1 MQLHLIV
8 LKILRTEGSIL
19 INWLKNISMENKNFL
34 YNLYYDWWKN
44 IDKFIFSLI
53 LLLFFIGLF
62 FSLTSTSLLVS
73 DKLDT
78 NDYSFFFKHLIFI
91 LLGIITIFFLSSI
104 KQEKLLKFS
113 SIIFIISLISLILV
127 PVIGIEV
134 KGSKRWIDLYFL
146 PRFQPIELVKPFLI
160 IFISLILSSEKYS
173 NIYLKYFF
181 TFLITLLVALLLA
194 VQPDIG
200 QTLLVFFSWS
210 ILIFTSG
217 ISIVF
222 LLILFLLLIFV
233 FSYLVFFVPKFEYIK
248 NRLVS
253 FFNSE
258 TGTQNFQ
265 SDKAIDS
272 ITSGGFFGKGIGE
285 GTLKNRVPEAHT
297 DYIISVISEEF
308 GVIAIIL
315 ILLLF
320 LIFIYSVFKKVY
332 FENEEKIKLILVGC
346 ISLILMQAM
355 IHIGVNIRLFPTTGM
370 TLPFISYGGSSI
382 ISISILS
389 GIILNLTKR
398 KIN

>member
-1 MQLHLIV
+1 
-8 LKILRTEGSIL
+8 
-19 INWLKNISMENKNFL
+19 MENRRSI
-34 YNLYYDWWKN
+34 YNLYYGWWKN
-44 IDKFIFSLI
+44 IDKFIFSI
-53 LLLFFIGLF
+53 IILLFFIGLF
-62 FSLTSTSLLVS
+62 FSLVSTSLIAS

-78 NDYSFFFKHLIFI
+78 NDYSFFFKHLMFI
-91 LLGIITIFFLSSI
+91 LLGIVIIFILSSMD
-104 KQEKLLKFS
+104 QEKLLKYS
-113 SIIFIISLISLILV
+113 YIIFLISLIFLILV
-127 PVIGIEV
+127 PFIGVEV
-134 KGSKRWIDLYFL
+134 KGSKRWIDLNFL

-160 IFISLILSSEKYS
+160 IFISLILSSRKYT
-173 NIYLKYFF
+173 NIYFKYLL
-181 TFLITLLVALLLA
+181 TFLSTLCVALLLA

-200 QTLLVFFSWS
+200 QTLLVFLSWL

-217 ISIVF
+217 ISIIF
-222 LLILFLLLIFV
+222 LVILFIFLILV
-233 FSYLVFFVPKFEYIK
+233 FFYLVFFVPKFEYIK
-248 NRLVS
+248 NRLLS
-253 FFNSE
+253 FFDTE
-258 TGTQNFQ
+258 TGSHNFQ
-265 SDKAIDS
+265 SDKAIES

-332 FENEEKIKLILVGC
+332 FENEEVTKLILVGC

-382 ISISILS
+382 ISISVLS

>member
-1 MQLHLIV
+1 
-8 LKILRTEGSIL
+8 
-19 INWLKNISMENKNFL
+19 MEHNRSV
-34 YNLYYDWWKN
+34 YNLYYEWWKN
-44 IDKFIFSLI
+44 IDKFIFLLII
-53 LLLFFIGLF
+53 LLFITGLF
-62 FSLTSTSLLVS
+62 FSLVSTSLLVS

-78 NDYSFFFKHLIFI
+78 NDYAFFFKHLSFVALGIMIIFI
-91 LLGIITIFFLSSI
+91 LSSI
-104 KQEKLLKFS
+104 NEDKLFKIS
-113 SIIFIISLISLILV
+113 PIIFLFSLISLFLV
-127 PVIGIEV
+127 PIIGVEV
-134 KGSKRWIDLYFL
+134 NSAQRWIDLYFL

-160 IFISLILSSEKYS
+160 ILISIILSSEKYT
-173 NIYLKYFF
+173 NIYFKYFF
-181 TFLITLLVALLLA
+181 SFLITLVIALLLA
-194 VQPDIG
+194 AQPDIG

-210 ILIFTSG
+210 VLIFISG
-217 ISIVF
+217 INIIF
-222 LLILFLLLIFV
+222 LTISCLIITVALIF
-233 FSYLVFFVPKFEYIK
+233 LIKFVPKFEYIK
-248 NRLVS
+248 NRISS

-258 TGTQNFQ
+258 TGTHNAQ
-265 SDKAIDS
+265 SEKAIDS
-272 ITSGGFFGKGIGE
+272 ITSGGYFGKGIGE

-315 ILLLF
+315 ILMLF

-332 FENEEKIKLILVGC
+332 QENSERTKLILVGC
-346 ISLILMQAM
+346 ASLILVQAI

>member
-1 MQLHLIV
+1 MSY
-8 LKILRTEGSIL
+8 KKSI
-19 INWLKNISMENKNFL
+19 

-44 IDKFIFSLI
+44 IDRFIFSIII
-53 LLLFFIGLF
+53 LLFLTGLF
-62 FSLTSTSLLVS
+62 FSLVSTSLLVS

-78 NDYSFFFKHLIFI
+78 NDYAFFFKHLTFVFLGVLIIFI
-91 LLGIITIFFLSSI
+91 LSTISEKKLFNLSP
-104 KQEKLLKFS
+104 L
-113 SIIFIISLISLILV
+113 IFIFSLITLFLV
-127 PVIGIEV
+127 PIIGVEV
-134 KGSKRWIDLYFL
+134 NSAQRWIDLYFL

-160 IFISLILSSEKYS
+160 ILISVILSSEKYV
-173 NIYLKYFF
+173 NIYFKYLS
-181 TFLITLLVALLLA
+181 TFLITLLIALLLA
-194 VQPDIG
+194 AQPDIG

-210 ILIFTSG
+210 VLIFISG
-217 ISIVF
+217 INIIF
-222 LLILFLLLIFV
+222 LTISCLILSVLLY
-233 FSYLVFFVPKFEYIK
+233 FSINFFPKFAYIK
-248 NRLVS
+248 NRILS
-253 FFNSE
+253 FFNTESGTHNAQSE
-258 TGTQNFQ
+258 
-265 SDKAIDS
+265 KAIDA
-272 ITSGGFFGKGIGE
+272 ITSGGYFGKGIGE

-332 FENEEKIKLILVGC
+332 LEKEERTKLILVGC
-346 ISLILMQAM
+346 ISLILVQAM

-398 KIN
+398 KIS

>member
-1 MQLHLIV
+1 M
-8 LKILRTEGSIL
+8 KYKKSI
-19 INWLKNISMENKNFL
+19 NS
-34 YNLYYDWWKN
+34 LYYEWWKN

-53 LLLFFIGLF
+53 ILLFFTGLF
-62 FSLTSTSLLVS
+62 FSLVSTSLIAS

-78 NDYSFFFKHLIFI
+78 NDYSFFFKHLVFIF
-91 LLGIITIFFLSSI
+91 LGMIVIFFLSSI
-104 KQEKLLKFS
+104 DQKKLFIFS
-113 SIIFIISLISLILV
+113 FVVFLISLIFLILV
-127 PVIGIEV
+127 PIIGIEV
-134 KGSKRWIDLYFL
+134 KGSKRWIDLYLL

-160 IFISLILSSEKYS
+160 IFISLILSSSKYE
-173 NIYLKYFF
+173 NIYIKYVFS
-181 TFLITLLVALLLA
+181 FLITLCVGLLLTL
-194 VQPDIG
+194 QPDIG

-210 ILIFTSG
+210 ILIFISG
-217 ISIVF
+217 INIIF
-222 LLILFLLLIFV
+222 LTILFLSLIFV
-233 FSYLVFFVPKFEYIK
+233 FFYLVFFLPKFEYIK
-248 NRLVS
+248 NRLLS
-253 FFNSE
+253 FFDAE
-258 TGTQNFQ
+258 TGTHNFQ
-265 SDKAIDS
+265 SDKALES

-320 LIFIYSVFKKVY
+320 LTFIYSIFKKVY
-332 FENEEKIKLILVGC
+332 LENEEKIKLILVGC
-346 ISLILMQAM
+346 ASLILMQAM

-398 KIN
+398 KIG

>member
-1 MQLHLIV
+1 MEY
-8 LKILRTEGSIL
+8 K
-19 INWLKNISMENKNFL
+19 KNI
-34 YNLYYDWWKN
+34 YNLYYEWWKN
-44 IDKFIFSLI
+44 IDKFLFFLI
-53 LLLFFIGLF
+53 ILLFFIGLF
-62 FSLTSTSLLVS
+62 FSLVSTSLIAS
-73 DKLDT
+73 DKLNT
-78 NDYSFFFKHLIFI
+78 NDYSFFFKHLVFI
-91 LLGIITIFFLSSI
+91 LLGTTIIFAISSI
-104 KQEKLLKFS
+104 DQKKLFKFS
-113 SIIFIISLISLILV
+113 SIIFAFSLIFLILV
-127 PVIGIEV
+127 PFIGIEV
-134 KGSKRWIDLYFL
+134 KGSKRWIDLYLL

-160 IFISLILSSEKYS
+160 IFISSILCNQNYQNIFFKYS
-173 NIYLKYFF
+173 FS
-181 TFLITLLVALLLA
+181 FLITLGVALLLA

-210 ILIFTSG
+210 ILIFISG
-217 ISIVF
+217 INIIF
-222 LLILFLLLIFV
+222 LTILFLSLVLIFL
-233 FSYLVFFVPKFEYIK
+233 YLIFFVSKFEYIK
-248 NRLVS
+248 NRLFS
-253 FFNSE
+253 FLDSE
-258 TGTQNFQ
+258 AGTYNFQ
-265 SDKAIDS
+265 SDKALES

-332 FENEEKIKLILVGC
+332 FENEEKTKLVLVGC
-346 ISLILMQAM
+346 ASLILMQAM

-398 KIN
+398 KVY

>member
-1 MQLHLIV
+1 
-8 LKILRTEGSIL
+8 
-19 INWLKNISMENKNFL
+19 MENKKL
-34 YNLYYDWWKN
+34 TYSLYYEWWKN
-44 IDKFIFSLI
+44 IDKFIFSIII
-53 LLLFFIGLF
+53 LLFLTGLF
-62 FSLTSTSLLVS
+62 FSLVSTSLIAS
-73 DKLDT
+73 DKLNT
-78 NDYSFFFKHLIFI
+78 NDYAFFFKHLSFVFLGIVIIFFFSSIDEKKLFKLSLSIFI
-91 LLGIITIFFLSSI
+91 L
-104 KQEKLLKFS
+104 
-113 SIIFIISLISLILV
+113 SIIFLFLV
-127 PVIGIEV
+127 PFIGIEV
-134 KGSKRWIDLYFL
+134 NSAKRWIDFKFL
-146 PRFQPIELVKPFLI
+146 PRFQPIELAKPFLI
-160 IFISLILSSEKYS
+160 ILISLILSSEKYR

-181 TFLITLLVALLLA
+181 SFLLTLLIAILLA
-194 VQPDIG
+194 IQPDIG

-210 ILIFTSG
+210 VLIFISG
-217 ISIVF
+217 INIIFLVTSCSIVF
-222 LLILFLLLIFV
+222 IVLYYSV
-233 FSYLVFFVPKFEYIK
+233 RFVPRFEYIK
-248 NRLVS
+248 NRILS

-258 TGTQNFQ
+258 TGTHNAQ
-265 SDKAIDS
+265 SEKAIDS

-332 FENEEKIKLILVGC
+332 FENDERTKLILVGC
-346 ISLILMQAM
+346 ISLILVQAM

-398 KIN
+398 KID

>member
-1 MQLHLIV
+1 
-8 LKILRTEGSIL
+8 
-19 INWLKNISMENKNFL
+19 MENKNFL

-62 FSLTSTSLLVS
+62 FSLASTSLVVS
-73 DKLDT
+73 DKLNT

-127 PVIGIEV
+127 PFIGIEV

-248 NRLVS
+248 NRLAS

-258 TGTQNFQ
+258 TGTHNFQ